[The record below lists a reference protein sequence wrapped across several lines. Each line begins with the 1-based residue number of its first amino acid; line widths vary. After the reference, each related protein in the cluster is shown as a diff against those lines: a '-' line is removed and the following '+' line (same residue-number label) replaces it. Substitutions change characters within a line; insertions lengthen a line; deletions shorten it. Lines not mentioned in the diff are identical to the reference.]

1 MWQRSHLILLLFNSQ
16 ILQPILFNIIL
27 HVLVYV
33 AQQKVEGE
41 DHRVNVKTL
50 VQLVTAVYVDLLQTI
65 LQLLLQ
71 YIQNSLYFG
80 GSIPQ
85 LILTLLSLFTN
96 LIVIIL
102 YAYNR
107 ITHIRIHH
115 IEVVGLPN
123 LALFVRLLPLS
134 FGKTIIGIL

>member
-16 ILQPILFNIIL
+16 ILQPILFDIIL
-27 HVLVYV
+27 HVLVDV
-33 AQQKVEGE
+33 AQQEVEGE

-71 YIQNSLYFG
+71 YIQNSLYFS

-102 YAYNR
+102 HTYNR